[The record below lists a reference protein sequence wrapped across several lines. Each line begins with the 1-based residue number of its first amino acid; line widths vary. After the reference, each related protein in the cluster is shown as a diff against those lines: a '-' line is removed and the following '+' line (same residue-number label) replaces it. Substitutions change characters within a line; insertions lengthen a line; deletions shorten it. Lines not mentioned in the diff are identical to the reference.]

1 MITVNG
7 DRLDWTEGMT
17 IRDVLRVRNYKFP
30 LLVIKVDDAL
40 VQPRAYDTTTVP
52 DGAVVSVVHLLSG
65 G

>member
-7 DRLDWTEGMT
+7 DKLEWTEGMT
-17 IRDVLRVRNYKFP
+17 VRDVLKARNYKFP
-30 LLVIKVDDAL
+30 LLIIKVDDAL
-40 VQPRAYDTTTVP
+40 VQPKAYDATPVP